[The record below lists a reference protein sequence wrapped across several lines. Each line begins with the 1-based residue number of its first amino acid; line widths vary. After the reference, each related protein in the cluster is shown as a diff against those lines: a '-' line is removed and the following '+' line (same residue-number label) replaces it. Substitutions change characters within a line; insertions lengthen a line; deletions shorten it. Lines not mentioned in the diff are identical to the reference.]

1 MNNNSRPGCR
11 QAMDSIYEYFGE
23 ESIPL
28 VERLR
33 LQLHLFFCPYCA
45 EEFRKLQA
53 IHDMLHAE
61 FFPPAPSFEDSV
73 MEQIKSMEQIP
84 AETIPEA
91 PGGFSFRAW
100 IVIGFFV
107 FISLLTSFFGID
119 FIKAA
124 FGQSSSFL
132 VPLGIT
138 VGIVLT
144 IYGALFIGSHLKE
157 LSTHFKL
164 HSFAD
169 GLHINRKS
177 SEDDEFND

>member
-1 MNNNSRPGCR
+1 MNDLSHLGCR

-28 VERLR
+28 AEKLR
-33 LQLHLFFCPYCA
+33 LQLHIFFCPFCA

-53 IHDMLHAE
+53 IHDMLHAD

-73 MEQIKSMEQIP
+73 MEQIQSMETLEEI
-84 AETIPEA
+84 IPEA

-100 IVIGFFV
+100 IIIGFFIFV
-107 FISLLTSFFGID
+107 SLVTSFFGID
-119 FIKAA
+119 FIKTA

-144 IYGALFIGSHLKE
+144 GYGALFIGSHLKE

-164 HSFAD
+164 HSF
-169 GLHINRKS
+169 G
-177 SEDDEFND
+177 DDD